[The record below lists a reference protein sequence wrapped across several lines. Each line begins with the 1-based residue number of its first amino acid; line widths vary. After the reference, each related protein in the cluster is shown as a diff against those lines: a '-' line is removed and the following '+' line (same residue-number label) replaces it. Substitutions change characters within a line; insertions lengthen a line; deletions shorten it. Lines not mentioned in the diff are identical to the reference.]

1 MFLRRSAHFLT
12 VAPAQYPTNSVNSR
26 LIRNLCDPL
35 HGIHW
40 VSGLAFLAFIT
51 AYWVIDCF
59 MPHVHI
65 LASICRVKMP
75 MPSPVPLERVCELG
89 TTDTLLHIPYGIS
102 WGCSSWNRHT
112 HARVRVHKHTHT
124 HKGRECREE
133 YFCHDYDWFHTKICS
148 S

>member
-1 MFLRRSAHFLT
+1 M
-12 VAPAQYPTNSVNSR
+12 
-26 LIRNLCDPL
+26 
-35 HGIHW
+35 
-40 VSGLAFLAFIT
+40 
-51 AYWVIDCF
+51 IDCF

-112 HARVRVHKHTHT
+112 HARVRAHKHTHT
-124 HKGRECREE
+124 HTHTHTKGGSVGRSISAMIMTDFIRKFVLAKMVFINAFVYWLRVSGWW
-133 YFCHDYDWFHTKICS
+133 YFRNFCYDYDTI
-148 S
+148 